1 MDSRPVEITAI
12 PLLAEAPV
20 VLSAEESARAAR
32 FRFDEDRMRWTRAHS
47 ALRRVLA
54 QATGAPALALR
65 FASGPQGKPFLPDQ
79 AGTEF
84 NLSHAG
90 DWALIAISRGVPVG
104 VDIERLRP
112 NIDMAAML
120 RRLGEAEIPE
130 RIEDQLQTWTRRE
143 ARSKAAGGALFDPP
157 PDNIQAV
164 ALQAPPGYAASVAL
178 VGFAPAPVYRDFS
191 PSSE

>member
-12 PLLAEAPV
+12 SLIEEGPV

-32 FRFDEDRMRWTRAHS
+32 FRFDEDRARWTRAHS

-54 QATGAPALALR
+54 EATGASALGLH
-65 FASGPQGKPFLPDQ
+65 FASGAHGKPFLPDH
-79 AGTEF
+79 AGLEF

-120 RRLGEAEIPE
+120 RRLSEPDIPE
-130 RIEDQLQTWTRRE
+130 GVEEQLQLWTRRE

-157 PDNIQAV
+157 SDNIHAV
-164 ALQAPPGYAASVAL
+164 TLQAATSYAASVAL
-178 VGFAPAPVYRDFS
+178 VGFTPAPVYREFN